1 MTVAEE
7 IKVAEDVE
15 KLSRDWAAVEQGGD
29 DAVRDLNNKREE
41 IIEFR
46 KTVQALYNA
55 AELLTSNFKSTALAV
70 ATWKELHNKYTLVL
84 NRFAKLPKVEPGI
97 DGAIDDLCKV
107 LRELEAKSDQE
118 YRAYRETGHLL
129 SSPANARELL
139 ESIKE
144 AREGRLETFA
154 TVEDFKKSLLD

>member
-1 MTVAEE
+1 MHVYVRPYLCYLCGEMTVAEE

-107 LRELEAKSDQE
+107 LRDWKLSPT
-118 YRAYRETGHLL
+118 RSTGLT
-129 SSPANARELL
+129 AR
-139 ESIKE
+139 
-144 AREGRLETFA
+144 RDTY
-154 TVEDFKKSLLD
+154 